1 MNLEA
6 LINTTNSYS
15 RSWFN
20 HKGRVTHMHTLAINT
35 NKEFSFAHNSTIEN
49 SDDLCFHWLYVI
61 QCLISL
67 PLLITIIFVHRNICF
82 SSQYFSINQPF
93 SIFNDPIQIANFHTA
108 VPSSNAHVVTPL
120 GFPSFWSNDCSL
132 VPYLTF

>member
-1 MNLEA
+1 
-6 LINTTNSYS
+6 
-15 RSWFN
+15 
-20 HKGRVTHMHTLAINT
+20 MHTLAINT

-49 SDDLCFHWLYVI
+49 SDDCYV
-61 QCLISL
+61 LIDFTSFSVSFSVSL

-93 SIFNDPIQIANFHTA
+93 SIFNDPIQIVNFHTA

-120 GFPSFWSNDCSL
+120 GFPSF
-132 VPYLTF
+132 